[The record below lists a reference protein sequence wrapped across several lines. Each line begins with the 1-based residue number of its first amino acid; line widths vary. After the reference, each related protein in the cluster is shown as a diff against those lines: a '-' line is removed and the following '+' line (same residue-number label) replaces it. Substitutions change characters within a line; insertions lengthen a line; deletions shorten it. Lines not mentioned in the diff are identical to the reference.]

1 MCYRNGYG
9 CSCDSNNRRGK
20 HRSMTMEEIQETL
33 EAVENLWRKKRRIPS
48 EMLKIAEMI
57 RFFPVFVNKLVKN
70 HCKSYKMW

>member
-1 MCYRNGYG
+1 MWEKLLKVCG
-9 CSCDSNNRRGK
+9 
-20 HRSMTMEEIQETL
+20 